1 MTSSTPIIDIASFGV
16 FRAYLAA
23 RLDGLKT
30 ALGLNQLEVYGSNA
44 RFVEEDGDGDETVE
58 IGPIGHV
65 VNFNLGALR
74 ETPVELWGPKA
85 WVKMNAVATC
95 SLDVRTAEA
104 LGIEYKPLPAD
115 AKRIVDKLS
124 AGVGGERAAR
134 AQSNLAGD
142 LNAETQ
148 GESGSQAAGTRGGRQ
163 AAVAAAAA
171 VATATAAA
179 DAARDRALK

>member
-1 MTSSTPIIDIASFGV
+1 
-16 FRAYLAA
+16 
-23 RLDGLKT
+23 
-30 ALGLNQLEVYGSNA
+30 
-44 RFVEEDGDGDETVE
+44 
-58 IGPIGHV
+58 
-65 VNFNLGALR
+65 
-74 ETPVELWGPKA
+74 
-85 WVKMNAVATC
+85 MNAVATC

-124 AGVGGERAAR
+124 AGVGGERAGR
-134 AQSNLAGD
+134 AQNNLAGD

-171 VATATAAA
+171 VATAAPRQTRRATA
-179 DAARDRALK
+179 R